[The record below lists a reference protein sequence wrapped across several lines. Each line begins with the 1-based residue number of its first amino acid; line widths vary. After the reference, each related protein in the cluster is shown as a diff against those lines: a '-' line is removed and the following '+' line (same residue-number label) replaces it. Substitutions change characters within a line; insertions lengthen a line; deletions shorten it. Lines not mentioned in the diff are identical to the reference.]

1 VSDQIHETDRISRL
15 LHTLPEPDMEIS
27 KERVLQRLQWTI
39 EVRNA
44 REYRTPWWQIDVHLP
59 LPAAVAAAAVI
70 LVFAYLV
77 IGPIHRDSMTDIA
90 RALESVDIRVHVDA
104 EHTTELL
111 DWLNSQEVGNI
122 TIQLPD
128 NAEFSL
134 QGEPVLLRPEQL
146 MIEPVF
152 EEAVRE

>member
-59 LPAAVAAAAVI
+59 LPAVVAAAAVI

-77 IGPIHRDSMTDIA
+77 IGPIHRDSVTDIA
-90 RALESVDIRVHVDA
+90 HAPESVDIRVHVDA